1 MTRAAPPLRC
11 EGCGRVVNAPLAG
24 PLLFRCPAAEGS
36 PGDHVLAPPPP
47 ADEAP
52 WPREEEEANPFVA
65 YRSLA
70 WSYALARSLGLGD
83 GDYVALVRRLDHA
96 VATVD
101 GRGFHRT
108 PLVRAPRLD
117 TACSAVW
124 VKDETGHVAGSH
136 KARHLFGVL
145 LALEVLRAAGLADD
159 RAPLAIASCGNAALA
174 AAVLARAA
182 GRALSVFVPEDA
194 SPAVLA
200 RLRALGAK
208 VAVCARPEGA
218 LGDPALRAFRAAV
231 DGGALPFACQGT
243 ECGLTLEGGKTLAY
257 EVVDSGLRFDRVFV
271 QVGGGALGSAFFRGL
286 EDGFARGRLARLPRL
301 MAVQGEAVAPFAAAY
316 RALLGAVGGVK
327 TGTLPEGPSDA
338 LADVLRGSDWAA
350 PLRAALARVAQERAR
365 LLPPWPTPRPS
376 VAHGILDD
384 ETYDA
389 LALLRGLLATGGSPV
404 VAPEELLA
412 EAEILGRRATG
423 IDVCATGTAGLAG
436 LLAWPG
442 PAARE
447 RALLLFTGVRR

>member
-1 MTRAAPPLRC
+1 MTLSAPALVC
-11 EGCGRVVNAPLAG
+11 EGCGHVAQAPPAG

-47 ADEAP
+47 SAEVP
-52 WPREEEEANPFVA
+52 WPQEQAANPFVA

-83 GDYVALVRRLDHA
+83 GDYVALVRRLDQA
-96 VATVD
+96 VAAVS

-108 PLVRAPRLD
+108 LLLRAERLD

-145 LALEVLRAAGLADD
+145 LVLEVLRAAGLADD

-182 GRALSVFVPEDA
+182 GRELSVFVPEEA
-194 SPAVLA
+194 SGSVRA
-200 RLRALGAK
+200 RLRSLGAA
-208 VAVCARPEGA
+208 VDVCARPEGT
-218 LGDPALRAFRAAV
+218 LGDPTLRAFRRAV
-231 DGGALPFACQGT
+231 AGGALPFACQGS

-257 EVVDSGLRFDRVFV
+257 EVVDSGLSFERVFV
-271 QVGGGALGSAFFRGL
+271 QVGGGALGSAFVRGL
-286 EDGFARGRLARLPRL
+286 DDAVVRGRLSRSPRV
-301 MAVQGEAVAPFAAAY
+301 MAVQGEAVAPLAAGYA
-316 RALLGAVGGVK
+316 RIVGEVVRSGA
-327 TGTLPEGPSDA
+327 GTLPEGPSDA
-338 LADVLRGSDWAA
+338 LADALRTPPQSVR
-350 PLRAALARVAQERAR
+350 LRAVLARVAAQRVDY
-365 LLPPWPTPRPS
+365 LPPWPTPRPS

-389 LALLRGLLATGGSPV
+389 LALLGGLFRTGGSPV
-404 VAPEELLA
+404 VAPEALLA
-412 EAEILGRRATG
+412 EAQQLGRRATG
-423 IDVCATGTAGLAG
+423 IDVCATGAAGLAG

-447 RALLLFTGVRR
+447 RALLLFTGTNR